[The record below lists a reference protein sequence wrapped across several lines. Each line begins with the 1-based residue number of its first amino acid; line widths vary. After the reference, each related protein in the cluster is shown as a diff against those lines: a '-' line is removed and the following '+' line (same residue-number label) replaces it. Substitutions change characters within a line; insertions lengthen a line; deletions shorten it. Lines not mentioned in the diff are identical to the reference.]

1 MKHILL
7 FIVVFSFFQISCEDS
22 SKKEIQVIFDKVM
35 LVHDS
40 TMVKMDNI
48 HELKKQLTKSFSPGM
63 DSTIIFDGIEKLD
76 DADEAMMVWMAEFN
90 AEYTSM
96 KPDDQKTYLN
106 TEMEKI
112 EKVKTILLA
121 SISNANQ
128 LVSKSKNEK

>member
-7 FIVVFSFFQISCEDS
+7 FIVGFSFFQISCEDS

-40 TMVKMDNI
+40 TMVKMDDM
-48 HELKKQLTKSFSPGM
+48 HELKKQLTKSFSSGM

-90 AEYTSM
+90 AEYTKM
-96 KPDDQKTYLN
+96 KPDEQKTYLN

-112 EKVKTILLA
+112 EKVKTIMLA

-128 LVSKSKNEK
+128 LLSKSKNEK